1 MKSISIE
8 AAFRSNDAQTV
19 FDITKHGGAANADI
33 TTALTNAFKEA
44 CASPTASKVV
54 IPAGA
59 MAWKQNNCGQNA
71 KCKMASMN
79 FGFNFLTNAIISQI
93 TSKDSK
99 NFNNVKNP
107 IIIDQE
113 YCPWNQCTKETPSK
127 VKISKVT
134 FKNIR
139 GTSGTLEGVILLCS
153 SGVPCDGVE
162 LSDIDLTFNGAPAT
176 AKCANVKPTVTGKA
190 PTCAAA

>member
-1 MKSISIE
+1 MIGCSVE
-8 AAFRSNDAQTV
+8 
-19 FDITKHGGAANADI
+19 
-33 TTALTNAFKEA
+33 
-44 CASPTASKVV
+44 
-54 IPAGA
+54 
-59 MAWKQNNCGQNA
+59 
-71 KCKMASMN
+71 
-79 FGFNFLTNAIISQI
+79 GFIV
-93 TSKDSK
+93 K
-99 NFNNVKNP
+99 NFIIDNTDNGVRIKSWPGTLRVTTVIDMHFEDIIMKNVKNL

-113 YCPWNQCTKETPSK
+113 SMDRCTKETPSK

-139 GTSGTLEGVILLCS
+139 GTSGTAEEVILLCS

-190 PTCAAA
+190 PTCAAAQSLRLLQGSPLAKEIVFLL